1 MNLDP
6 LSPEQVEALL
16 RPDPRTR
23 TADLLVLRDALLR
36 MGGALERLHGAV
48 LQLHRAAGELQ
59 RETQALERQVERG
72 KVVRGD

>member
-6 LSPEQVEALL
+6 LSPDQVNALL

-36 MGGALERLHGAV
+36 MGGALERLAGAV
-48 LQLHRAAGELQ
+48 TQLQEAAGELQ
-59 RETQALERQVERG
+59 RESRALDRQVDRRPERA
-72 KVVRGD
+72 D

>member
-1 MNLDP
+1 MPLDP
-6 LSPEQVEALL
+6 LSPDQVDALL

-48 LQLHRAAGELQ
+48 SQLQQAAGDLQ
-59 RETQALERQVERG
+59 RETKALDRQVKQERPE
-72 KVVRGD
+72 RAD

>member
-1 MNLDP
+1 MALDP
-6 LSPEQVEALL
+6 LSPDQVDALL

-48 LQLHRAAGELQ
+48 SQLHQAAGELE
-59 RETQALERQVERG
+59 RETRALDRQVNGPKPERA
-72 KVVRGD
+72 D